1 MTEARETA
9 PAFEAV
15 PAKAAPV
22 TLAGDAAARVAPYG
36 SWRSPIMAEMV
47 ARAALRR
54 GAMCT
59 GLFCLSF
66 VSAAQFI
73 ENSSALGKNGAY
85 DDKATSD
92 RILRVLTRD
101 EGTGFPPEEQLTAYS
116 RVKETT
122 RR

>member
-15 PAKAAPV
+15 PAKVAPV
-22 TLAGDAAARVAPYG
+22 KLAGDAAARVAPYG
-36 SWRSPIMAEMV
+36 SWRSPITAEMV
-47 ARAALRR
+47 ARTALRQ

-73 ENSSALGKNGAY
+73 ENSSRIHRHLVRMAPMTTEPP
-85 DDKATSD
+85 ATAS
-92 RILRVLTRD
+92 
-101 EGTGFPPEEQLTAYS
+101 
-116 RVKETT
+116 
-122 RR
+122 